1 MSAIS
6 IDAHEAVARTLPPD
20 TSFVDGKALKFAA
33 TQIYDHINPATGR
46 KQAEI
51 ALAGAKEVDL
61 AVAAAQ
67 RAFPIWRAT
76 KPAKRAELLHRFAD
90 LVDQNKERIAKI
102 SAVENGLPYNI
113 VQTGHWPIVIGWL
126 KYYAGYADK
135 IEGAVTASYPSESFE
150 YTIPEPFGVIGNI
163 ITWNAPM
170 ISLAFKVTPS
180 LAAGCTTVVKP
191 SEITPFTAT
200 LFAELATEAGI
211 PEGVLN
217 IIVGGPEAGEA
228 LVRHPGIAKI
238 SFTGGI
244 QSAKRILA
252 ATAETLKPS
261 LYELGGKSAN
271 IVFADCD
278 LERSIGYSAYFPMVG
293 SGQGCQL
300 PTRLLVEDSIFDAFC
315 AGVIG
320 AAQTIKVGDPLAP
333 DTYMGPVVNQAALD
347 RITNF
352 IDEAKLQN
360 SGRLVLGGSRM
371 KDGFADGF
379 FVEPTIFADVDPMS
393 RIAQQEIFG
402 PVLSI
407 FRFKDEAEAIALANN
422 TEWGLAAYVQTSN
435 LSRAHRVAANLVCG
449 NVYVNGC
456 ANVHPAAPF
465 GGVGISGFG
474 KEGGRWGIEE
484 FIRQKGVGIAIS

>member
-6 IDAHEAVARTLPPD
+6 IDAHEAVATTLPPD
-20 TSFVDGKALKFAA
+20 TSFVDGKALKFAT

-46 KQAEI
+46 KQAEV

-67 RAFPIWRAT
+67 HAFPLWRAT

-90 LVDQNKERIAKI
+90 LIDQNKERIAKI
-102 SAVENGLPYNI
+102 SAIENGLPYNV
-113 VQTGHWPIVIGWL
+113 VQTGHWPIVMGWL

-135 IEGAVTASYPSESFE
+135 IEGAVTASYHPSESFE

-191 SEITPFTAT
+191 SEITPFTAM
-200 LFAELATEAGI
+200 LFAELAAEAGI

-217 IIVGGPEAGEA
+217 IIVGGPDAGEA

-261 LYELGGKSAN
+261 LYEPGGKSAN
-271 IVFADCD
+271 TVFADCD
-278 LERSIGYSAYFPMVG
+278 LERSIGYSAYFPMVC

-300 PTRLLVEDSIFDAFC
+300 PMRLLVEDSIYDAFC
-315 AGVIG
+315 ASVIG

-379 FVEPTIFADVDPMS
+379 FVEPTIFADVDPIS
-393 RIAQQEIFG
+393 RIA
-402 PVLSI
+402 
-407 FRFKDEAEAIALANN
+407 
-422 TEWGLAAYVQTSN
+422 
-435 LSRAHRVAANLVCG
+435 
-449 NVYVNGC
+449 
-456 ANVHPAAPF
+456 
-465 GGVGISGFG
+465 
-474 KEGGRWGIEE
+474 
-484 FIRQKGVGIAIS
+484 

>member
-1 MSAIS
+1 MPSIAIEK
-6 IDAHEAVARTLPPD
+6 HEAVARMLPQD
-20 TSFVDGKALKFAA
+20 TSFVAGKPLAISSGD
-33 TQIYDHINPATGR
+33 IYHHINPATGR
-46 KQAEI
+46 RASGNRHGRRERC
-51 ALAGAKEVDL
+51 DL

-67 RAFPIWRAT
+67 KAFPIWKAT

-90 LVDQNKERIAKI
+90 LIDQNKEKIAKI
-102 SAVENGLPYNI
+102 SAIENGLPYKK
-113 VQTGHWPIVIGWL
+113 VLTGHWPIVMGWL
-126 KYYAGYADK
+126 RYYAGYADK
-135 IEGAVTASYPSESFE
+135 IEGVVTASYPSENFE

-170 ISLAFKVTPS
+170 VSLAFKVAC

-191 SEITPFTAT
+191 SEMTPFTAMI
-200 LFAELATEAGI
+200 FAELAAEAGI

-217 IIVGGPEAGEA
+217 IVVGGPEAGEA
-228 LVRHPGIAKI
+228 LVRHPGVAKI

-278 LERSIGYSAYFPMVG
+278 LERTIGYSAYFPMHG
-293 SGQGCQL
+293 AGQGCQL
-300 PTRLLVEDSIFDAFC
+300 PTRLLIEDSIYDIVCGGLA
-315 AGVIG
+315 A
-320 AAQTIKVGDPLAP
+320 AAQTIGVGDPLDP
-333 DTYMGPVVNQAALD
+333 DTFMGPVVNEAALN
-347 RITNF
+347 RITSV
-352 IDEAKLQN
+352 IDEARLQN
-360 SGRLVLGGSRM
+360 SGRLIFGGNRM
-371 KDGFADGF
+371 TNGFADGF
-379 FVEPTIFADVDPMS
+379 FMEPTIFADVDPMS

-402 PVLSI
+402 PVLSVM
-407 FRFKDEAEAIALANN
+407 RFKDEDEAIALANS
-422 TEWGLAAYVQTSN
+422 TPWGLAAYIQTKN
-435 LSRAHRVAANLVCG
+435 LHRAHRIASELVCG

-456 ANVHPAAPF
+456 MNVHPAAPF

-484 FIRQKGVGIAIS
+484 FIRQKGVGIVIS

>member
-1 MSAIS
+1 MSAIA
-6 IDAHEAVARTLPPD
+6 IELHEALAKTLPQN
-20 TSFVDGKALKFAA
+20 TSFIDGKPLAISSGNIF
-33 TQIYDHINPATGR
+33 DHINPATGR

-51 ALAGAKEVDL
+51 GMAGAKEVDL

-67 RAFPIWRAT
+67 RALPVWKAT
-76 KPAKRAELLHRFAD
+76 KPGKRAELLYRFAE
-90 LVDQNKERIAKI
+90 LVDKNMDRIAKI
-102 SAVENGLPYNI
+102 SAIENGLSYNI
-113 VQTGHWPIVIGWL
+113 VQTGHWPIVTGWM
-126 KYYAGYADK
+126 KYYAGFADK

-170 ISLAFKVTPS
+170 ISLAFKVIPC

-191 SEITPFTAT
+191 SEITPFTAHI
-200 LFAELATEAGI
+200 FAELAAEAGI
-211 PEGVLN
+211 PDGVLN
-217 IIVGGPEAGEA
+217 IIIGGPEAGEA

-252 ATAETLKPS
+252 ATADTLKPS

-271 IVFADCD
+271 LVFADCD
-278 LERSIGYSAYFPMVG
+278 LERTIGYSAYFPMAC

-300 PTRLLVEDSIFDAFC
+300 PMRLLVEDSIYDIVVG
-315 AGVIG
+315 GVIA
-320 AAQTIKVGDPLAP
+320 AAQTIKVGDPLAA
-333 DTYMGPVVNQAALD
+333 DTYMGPVVNKAAAD
-347 RITNF
+347 RISNC

-360 SGRLVLGGSRM
+360 SGRLVFGGNRM
-371 KDGFADGF
+371 GDGYSDGYF
-379 FVEPTIFADVDPMS
+379 FEPTIFADVDPMS

-407 FRFKDEAEAIALANN
+407 LRFKDEAEAVALANN
-422 TEWGLAAYVQTSN
+422 TPWGLAGYIQTKDLN
-435 LSRAHRVAANLVCG
+435 RAHRVASQLVCG
-449 NVYVNGC
+449 NVYINGC
-456 ANVHPAAPF
+456 VNVHPAAPF

-484 FIRQKGVGIAIS
+484 FIRQKGVGIVIS